1 MDGDGGALSN
11 RLRGGRANVRVAAY
25 SYDLSF
31 CATFASPLKPWGRE
45 PWRDTAGDVAA
56 DPPAVDPAFDREACR
71 R

>member
-11 RLRGGRANVRVAAY
+11 RLRGGRANVRVAA
-25 SYDLSF
+25 SYGLSF

-45 PWRDTAGDVAA
+45 PWRDAAGDVAA
-56 DPPAVDPAFDREACR
+56 GAQAVERGCDREACR